1 VSDTTVDLL
10 ALIGAPAEPSDQA
23 ATSGSH
29 NEIREVPDNI
39 DLDMKA
45 VRLLSGDVTEVCP
58 IQLVNGRLWVAWAN
72 QPSPAQ
78 VQTISQM
85 VGLDII
91 VGVCPSEA
99 ALHALQQ
106 RADSL
111 RGQQS
116 DLTEKLLDAAIKM
129 QASDIHLSVG
139 DQPKVRVGGRLR
151 KMPGMLPISRADI
164 DEVSRFL
171 IPAERLEG
179 FDREKDL
186 DCAATYGGW
195 RLRISLYFE
204 MQSRALAIRI
214 IPRDIMSV
222 QELGLPESILAL
234 TRHNH
239 GLVLVC
245 GATGSGK
252 STTLAAMV
260 DHINS
265 NIDCHI
271 LTVEDPVEYIHTDR
285 TSTIHQREVGIDTTS
300 FARALRHALRQDPDV
315 ILVGEMRDLETVRTA
330 LEAAETGHL
339 VLATLHVRDAASAP
353 TRIIG
358 MFPENEQEHVRQQ
371 LAESLLGV
379 VVQRLLPAAN
389 SPITRHVVC
398 EVLLSND
405 AVRNLIRQNALQQI
419 PNQIAT
425 SRKEGMQGF
434 DQDLARV
441 VREGKVAKEVAMAA
455 CTDPKEFEAA
465 LAAPH
470 QPSAQP
476 GMPLS

>member
-1 VSDTTVDLL
+1 MSNMPDTVDLL
-10 ALIGAPAEPSDQA
+10 TLIGAPSESSV
-23 ATSGSH
+23 TSVQTGH
-29 NEIREVPDNI
+29 RPEVRDVPDNI

-45 VRLLSGDVTEVCP
+45 VRLLSDDVADVCP

-85 VGLDII
+85 VGGIDII
-91 VGVCPSEA
+91 VGVCASEA
-99 ALHALQQ
+99 ALHALRQ
-106 RADSL
+106 RAESL

-116 DLTEKLLDAAIKM
+116 DLTEKLLDTAIKM

-151 KMPGMLPISRADI
+151 KMSGMLPISRADI
-164 DEVSRFL
+164 TEVSKFL
-171 IPAERLEG
+171 IPAERLG
-179 FDREKDL
+179 SFDQEKDL

-195 RLRISLYFE
+195 RLRISLYYE

-222 QELGLPESILAL
+222 QELGLPESILGL
-234 TRHNH
+234 TRHTH

-265 NIDCHI
+265 NVDCHI

-285 TSTIHQREVGIDTTS
+285 VATIHQREVGIDTTS

-389 SPITRHVVC
+389 SPTTRHVVC
-398 EVLLSND
+398 EVLLANA
-405 AVRNLIRQNALQQI
+405 AVRNLIRQNQLQQI
-419 PNQIAT
+419 PNLITT
-425 SRKEGMQGF
+425 SRHEGMQGF
-434 DQDLARV
+434 DHDLARV
-441 VREGKVAKEVAMAA
+441 VREGKVSREV
-455 CTDPKEFEAA
+455 A
-465 LAAPH
+465 LAACSNQEEFENTLVGW
-470 QPSAQP
+470 QPAQ
-476 GMPLS
+476 GAPLL

>member
-1 VSDTTVDLL
+1 VPDTVDLL
-10 ALIGAPAEPSDQA
+10 SLIGAPQEAPDQSA
-23 ATSGSH
+23 SVGPRT
-29 NEIREVPDNI
+29 EVREVPDNI

-45 VRLLSGDVTEVCP
+45 IRLLSSDVPDVCP
-58 IQLVNGRLWVAWAN
+58 IQLINSGLWVAWAN
-72 QPSPAQ
+72 EPAPAQ

-85 VGLDII
+85 VGGLDII
-91 VGVCPSEA
+91 VGVCSSSS
-99 ALHALQQ
+99 ALQALRR
-106 RADSL
+106 RADSI
-111 RGQQS
+111 RTQQS
-116 DLTEKLLDAAIKM
+116 DLCEKLLDGAIRA

-151 KMPGMLPISRADI
+151 KMPGMLPISRTDI

-179 FDREKDL
+179 FEEVKDL

-195 RLRISLYFE
+195 RLRISLYYE

-222 QELGLPESILAL
+222 QELGLPESILNL
-234 TRHNH
+234 TRHSH

-245 GATGSGK
+245 GSTGSGK

-265 NIDCHI
+265 NTDCHI

-285 TSTIHQREVGIDTTS
+285 QATIHQREVGIDTVS
-300 FARALRHALRQDPDV
+300 FATALRHALRQDPDV
-315 ILVGEMRDLETVRTA
+315 VLVGEMRDLETVRTA

-358 MFPENEQEHVRQQ
+358 MFPENEQEHVRMQ

-379 VVQRLLPAAN
+379 VVQRLLPSAN
-389 SPITRHVVC
+389 NPITRHVVC
-398 EVLLSND
+398 EVLLVTS
-405 AVRNLIRQNALQQI
+405 AVRNLVRKNELQQL
-419 PNQIAT
+419 PNVIAT
-425 SRKEGMQGF
+425 SRDVGMQGF

-441 VREGKVAKEVAMAA
+441 VIEGKVSREVALAA
-455 CTDPKEFEAA
+455 CTKQEEFEDA
-465 LAAPH
+465 LH
-470 QPSAQP
+470 NQPMIHSRNGLSA
-476 GMPLS
+476 L